1 MRYELRKFENN
12 WLVWDTVANGP
23 GVVEGCWQTGLTMDD
38 ADDLTDLLNLLDCR
52 RKETTAA
59 KPTP

>member
-12 WLVWDTVANGP
+12 RLVWDTVANGP
-23 GVVEGCWQTGLTMDD
+23 AVVEGCWQMGLVMDD
-38 ADDLTDLLNLLDCR
+38 ADDLTDLLNLLDSR